1 MKFLAV
7 AAALISV
14 IPAIAGL
21 VINTPTGV
29 VTCQPILLSY
39 GQGTA
44 PYYLSVLPGG
54 QVSGTPYHTWPATDA
69 TDMTWPVDLP
79 GGTSVSLVV
88 KDGTG
93 AQAYSDAITIQG
105 GSDSSCLNGAAG
117 PNSSGTRAAS
127 SHSSSATHTGASNS
141 AAATASHSASSGSAA
156 ATHAASAS
164 GTPATAGGDT
174 AHPTATQSTSSN
186 AASGGASS
194 LSPAKNSAVQLSY
207 GVGGVVGLVGALLL

>member
-29 VTCQPILLSY
+29 VTCQPMMLSY
-39 GQGTA
+39 GQGTP
-44 PYYLSVLPGG
+44 PYYVSILPGG

-69 TDMTWPVDLP
+69 TSMTWVVDLP
-79 GGTSVSLVV
+79 GGTAVSLVV

-93 AQAYSDAITIQG
+93 AQAYSDAITIQP
-105 GSDSSCLNGAAG
+105 GSDSSCLNGAAAA
-117 PNSSGTRAAS
+117 NS
-127 SHSSSATHTGASNS
+127 S
-141 AAATASHSASSGSAA
+141 AAATASHPASSGSAAAAA
-156 ATHAASAS
+156 ATHAASAG

-174 AHPTATQSTSSN
+174 ARPSATQSASSN

-194 LSPAKNSAVQLSY
+194 SSTNSAAQLSYAAY
-207 GVGGVVGLVGALLL
+207 GVGGAVGLVGALLL